1 MELPKYRA
9 GTNVKVDLW
18 ICGFPRAKVLE
29 VLKPG
34 NGRHSGGRVRVKLL
48 EGCKGFAA
56 GEIIDRP
63 TSMVVPLKH
72 IRIDSVGFYRINV
85 NYEWVTDGKEGQ
97 KGQEKGSLRDQ
108 N

>member
-1 MELPKYRA
+1 MELPKYRE

-34 NGRHSGGRVRVKLL
+34 SGRYSGGKVRVKLL
-48 EGCKGFAA
+48 EACRGFAA
-56 GEIIDRP
+56 GEIIDKP

-72 IRIDSVGFYRINV
+72 IRVDSVGFYRINV
-85 NYEWVTDGKEGQ
+85 NYEWVTDGKESQ